1 MQVSE
6 GHRRTPSLEPGVKK
20 REMGTEGPGPLD
32 RSGTL
37 PSGTREP
44 RQERHPAS
52 LDLCAATGVLL
63 KPEDG
68 ITPVPVILTDT
79 VPPGAVGLVIGRAA
93 LSSQGFI
100 VTPGILHPEASSF
113 SVLCSVARGVFAVAP
128 GDPIAQLIF
137 LPALISADKTV
148 QTQVEVP
155 YINLMMD
162 MIDRPMLELQIENRP
177 FMGLLDTGADKSIIT
192 SKYWPRDWPLI
203 QTSHSLRGL
212 GFEQAPSQS
221 ARALQW
227 KDKEGN
233 CGTVTPYVLNLPV
246 CLWGR
251 DILQQ
256 MGIRLVSNASGYSE
270 VSQKLMDKMGYIQGK
285 GLGKQSQ
292 GIVQPIEPRGNP
304 GRKGLGF

>member
-1 MQVSE
+1 M
-6 GHRRTPSLEPGVKK
+6 
-20 REMGTEGPGPLD
+20 
-32 RSGTL
+32 
-37 PSGTREP
+37 
-44 RQERHPAS
+44 
-52 LDLCAATGVLL
+52 DLCAATGVLL
-63 KPEDG
+63 TTEDG
-68 ITPVPVILTDT
+68 ILPIPVTLTGT
-79 VPPGAVGLVIGRAA
+79 MPPDKLGLVVGRAA

-100 VTPGILHPEASSF
+100 VTPGVLHPGADSLSI
-113 SVLCSVARGVFAVAP
+113 LCSTTQGTFAVAQ

-137 LPALISADKTV
+137 LPVLSEMKDSSQTKVEISN
-148 QTQVEVP
+148 
-155 YINLMMD
+155 INLMMD
-162 MIDRPMLELQIENRP
+162 MADRPMLKLQIENRP

-192 SKYWPRDWPLI
+192 SRYWPRDWPLLR
-203 QTSHSLRGL
+203 TSHSLRGL

-251 DILQQ
+251 DILKQ